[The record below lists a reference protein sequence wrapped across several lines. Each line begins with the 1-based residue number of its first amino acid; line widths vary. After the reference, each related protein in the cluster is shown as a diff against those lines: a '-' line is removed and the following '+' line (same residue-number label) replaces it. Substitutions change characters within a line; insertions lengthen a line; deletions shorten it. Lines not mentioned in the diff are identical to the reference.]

1 MLAFVIVLILEI
13 LYINQVVAESEVSG
27 TEKQLDKISQIIL
40 EIEKRLENHQQNHE
54 VIDKEMIN
62 LEKQI
67 GHLHHEIKS
76 TSQKINASEA
86 EFRRLEQENERLSQ
100 RLKLRNMQFREQIR
114 LAYSSGFQSKWKLL
128 LSQQSLQHV
137 GRNMTI
143 YDFVHKARSEQV
155 QSLRQLLETVERN
168 EVARSE
174 QHEKLQKLL
183 KKQSNAQKSLKKIR
197 TEKQDIQTRL
207 AKKIDRARAELAD
220 EKDRQQQLKKLLKQ
234 LKAKQPRGGLFA
246 EQKGSLSWPSR
257 GSLSR
262 RFGDPRQ
269 DAAGTAWNG
278 VLIRANKGDD
288 VKAIYSGT
296 VVFADWFD
304 HYGWLIII
312 DHGNEYMSLYA
323 HAEGLYKDVNEK
335 VDEGDI
341 IAMVGDSGDAEQAG
355 LYFEIRRKG
364 VPVNP
369 ASWCVTP
376 KMAYSP

>member
-1 MLAFVIVLILEI
+1 MRIFIILLVLEFSS
-13 LYINQVVAESEVSG
+13 INQVVAESDVSG
-27 TEKQLDKISQIIL
+27 TEQRLDKISQIIV
-40 EIEKRLENHQQNHE
+40 EIEKKLEKHQQNHD
-54 VIDKEMIN
+54 VVNKEMIN

-76 TSQKINASEA
+76 TSQKIHASEA
-86 EFRRLEQENERLSQ
+86 EFQRLEQENERLSQ
-100 RLKLRNMQFREQIR
+100 KLKRHNKQFREQIR

-128 LSQQSLQHV
+128 LSQHSLQHA
-137 GRNMTI
+137 GRNMAI
-143 YDFVHKARSEQV
+143 YDFVHKARAEQV
-155 QSLRQLLETVERN
+155 QSLLQLLGTVEKN
-168 EVARSE
+168 QVARRK
-174 QHEKLQKLL
+174 QHDKLQKLL
-183 KKQSNAQKSLKKIR
+183 KKQSDAQKSLKEIR

-207 AKKIDRARAELAD
+207 AKKIDRATTELAD
-220 EKDRQQQLKKLLKQ
+220 EKDKQQQLKKLLQQ
-234 LKAKQPRGGLFA
+234 LKAKQPIGLFA
-246 EQKGSLSWPSR
+246 EQKGSLSWPST

-269 DAAGTAWNG
+269 DTAGTAWNG

-312 DHGNEYMSLYA
+312 DHGNDYMSLYA

-335 VDEGDI
+335 VNEGDI
-341 IAMVGDSGDAEQAG
+341 IAMVGDSGDVDQAS
-355 LYFEIRRKG
+355 LYFEIRRQG

-369 ASWCVTP
+369 AGWCVTP